1 MPKTADGPHDFRL
14 GVEFPP
20 GLSLGHVETV
30 RVEMEP
36 VEPIDRALDLGRPL
50 LPEPLPVRLIVPGA
64 IVMPTEQTMD
74 PSPFE
79 ATEALFFVTPLVAGE
94 LPQARVEM
102 LRGHKVET
110 IEMPVHGQ
118 GHTLPR
124 VLAFLAILVPLL
136 LHLPT
141 YYADEVAAGS
151 VDRQVRAWL
160 PGLAFRDRTA
170 ELAQSVASVLATDGR
185 AGHFSFFAF
194 VGLSTAALCVALLRH
209 SSRRL
214 LWSKPF
220 TLTVLPASMGPPSY
234 LTPVSAPEVSAV
246 AR

>member
-1 MPKTADGPHDFRL
+1 
-14 GVEFPP
+14 
-20 GLSLGHVETV
+20 
-30 RVEMEP
+30 
-36 VEPIDRALDLGRPL
+36 
-50 LPEPLPVRLIVPGA
+50 
-64 IVMPTEQTMD
+64 VMPTEHTVD

-79 ATEALFFVTPLVAGE
+79 ATEVFFHVTPLVAGP

-124 VLAFLAILVPLL
+124 VLAILAILVPLL

-141 YYADEVAAGS
+141 CFADEIATGS
-151 VDRQVRAWL
+151 VDRQMRAWL
-160 PGLAFRDRTA
+160 PGLSFRDGAA

-185 AGHFSFFAF
+185 AGHYSFFAF

-209 SSRRL
+209 SSRQT
-214 LWSKPF
+214 LWSQPF
-220 TLTVLPASMGPPSY
+220 TLTVTPASMGPPSY
-234 LTPVSAPEVSAV
+234 LTPVSNPDLGPV